1 MNRKLRPKKSTQEIK
16 DKQIG
21 FLLEV
26 IEQDIE
32 EYKNIIGT
40 KNKQLTDI
48 KKILKGAKNSYQ
60 ELTKENKQLEQ
71 YMANIKYHHQQQ
83 QQQQQ
88 YFRPKKYKKGVYEEE
103 TDSETEQDQEETPEL
118 EEIEQQ
124 NQQQQQTKDKIRRK
138 IGTEVEIGKTISAFE
153 SIGKSSV
160 IDRSA
165 SVYTN
170 AREEVQK
177 IKQLISTGTYD
188 ADIAKYIPGTLDL
201 VYQGML
207 EDIDTQKKASHISY

>member
-1 MNRKLRPKKSTQEIK
+1 MNRKLRPTKSAQEIK

-21 FLLEV
+21 FLLED

-32 EYKNIIGT
+32 EYKKIIGT

-48 KKILKGAKNSYQ
+48 KKILKGAKTSYQ

-71 YMANIKYHHQQQ
+71 YIANIKYHHQQQ

-88 YFRPKKYKKGVYEEE
+88 YFRPKKYKKGVYGEE

-138 IGTEVEIGKTISAFE
+138 IGTEVEIGKTISPFE
-153 SIGKSSV
+153 WIGKSSA

-165 SVYTN
+165 SIYTN

-177 IKQLISTGTYD
+177 LNN
-188 ADIAKYIPGTLDL
+188 
-201 VYQGML
+201 
-207 EDIDTQKKASHISY
+207 

>member
-1 MNRKLRPKKSTQEIK
+1 MNRKLRPTKSAQEIK

-21 FLLEV
+21 FLLED

-32 EYKNIIGT
+32 EYKKIIGT

-48 KKILKGAKNSYQ
+48 KKILKGAKTSYQ

-71 YMANIKYHHQQQ
+71 YIANIKYHHQQQ

-88 YFRPKKYKKGVYEEE
+88 YFRPKKYKKEVYGEE

-138 IGTEVEIGKTISAFE
+138 IGTEVEIGKTISPFE
-153 SIGKSSV
+153 RIGKSSA
-160 IDRSA
+160 IGRSA
-165 SVYTN
+165 SIYTN

-177 IKQLISTGTYD
+177 LNN
-188 ADIAKYIPGTLDL
+188 
-201 VYQGML
+201 
-207 EDIDTQKKASHISY
+207 

>member
-1 MNRKLRPKKSTQEIK
+1 MNRKLRPTKSAQGIK

-21 FLLEV
+21 FLLED

-32 EYKNIIGT
+32 EYKKIIGT

-48 KKILKGAKNSYQ
+48 KKILKGAKTSYQ
-60 ELTKENKQLEQ
+60 ELTKENKRLEQ
-71 YMANIKYHHQQQ
+71 YIANIKYHHQQQ

-103 TDSETEQDQEETPEL
+103 TDSETEQDQEQTSEL

-124 NQQQQQTKDKIRRK
+124 NQQQQQTKNKIRRK
-138 IGTEVEIGKTISAFE
+138 IGTEVEIGKTISPFE
-153 SIGKSSV
+153 RIGKSSA

-165 SVYTN
+165 SIYTN
-170 AREEVQK
+170 AREEVEK